1 MFHPRRA
8 TRVIVAL
15 ATALCASVAV
25 QATGLIEA
33 GPTGRVDA
41 DASTTAIAS
50 TTVSSTSMAIPSTT
64 PSSTTPAPTTTLPQ
78 PISPP
83 VDPESPEP
91 VVQLG
96 RLAIPAIGIDR
107 PLLEGIRLPTFDMG
121 PGHWPGSAMPGQ
133 QGNMVVGGHR
143 TSANR
148 DFRDLDQL
156 EPGDEMIVTD
166 NTGETFTYVVQSTE
180 ITGPYSLRVIH
191 QTPASTATLFAC
203 DPPGEVIQRIVVHL
217 TLVG

>member
-1 MFHPRRA
+1 M
-8 TRVIVAL
+8 
-15 ATALCASVAV
+15 
-25 QATGLIEA
+25 
-33 GPTGRVDA
+33 
-41 DASTTAIAS
+41 
-50 TTVSSTSMAIPSTT
+50 
-64 PSSTTPAPTTTLPQ
+64 
-78 PISPP
+78 
-83 VDPESPEP
+83 
-91 VVQLG
+91 VQLG
-96 RLAIPAIGIDR
+96 RLAIPAMGIDR
-107 PLLEGIRLPTFDMG
+107 PLFDGIRLPTFDMG

-166 NTGETFTYVVQSTE
+166 NAGETFTYVVQSSE

-191 QTPASTATLFAC
+191 QTPDSTATLFAC
-203 DPPGEVIQRIVVHL
+203 HPPGEVIERIVVHL